1 MLQFGFFSI
10 LFRQTNVIWIIFFAA
25 NGAISYIQDLYPKD
39 NVSTHQSDKLVSGR
53 DNKTAAQGLR
63 RRRINSPISKKL
75 VVSESSKL
83 YNSECS
89 SPLIK
94 KFTFTAT
101 EIMS

>member
-1 MLQFGFFSI
+1 VLQFGAFSI

-39 NVSTHQSDKLVSGR
+39 NVSHENIEATHQSDKVVSGR

-63 RRRINSPISKKL
+63 RRRINSPMSKKV

-89 SPLIK
+89 IS
-94 KFTFTAT
+94 FN
-101 EIMS
+101 